1 MAPLILLTLLALPFV
16 EIAVFIRVGE
26 LIGVV
31 PTVALT
37 LLSTTCGIALMRHQG
52 LATLARARET
62 AARNQPPVEEMLDG
76 LCILLAGALLI
87 VPGFVTDA
95 FGLLLFLP
103 PVRRLV
109 RQRLWRGLERR
120 GPPGGPPGGSTV
132 IETDYVVIKED
143 GKPDFDARDP
153 GARSPRRLGSGDGA

>member
-95 FGLLLFLP
+95 FGLLLFAP

-120 GPPGGPPGGSTV
+120 GPPGGSTV
-132 IETDYVVIKED
+132 IETDYVVINED
-143 GKPDFDARDP
+143 GKPNPDSRDP
-153 GARSPRRLGSGDGA
+153 GTRSPPRLGSGDGA